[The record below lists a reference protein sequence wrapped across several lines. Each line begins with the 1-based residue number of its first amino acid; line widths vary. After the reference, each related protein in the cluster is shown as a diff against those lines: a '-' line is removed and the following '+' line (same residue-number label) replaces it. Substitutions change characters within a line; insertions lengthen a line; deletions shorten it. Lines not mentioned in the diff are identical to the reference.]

1 MYTKGVS
8 DVQYVDHLLPYLFIM
23 TYLLSNGRSAAQRV
37 IEYAGHFKLTQN
49 RSIIESAINICVS
62 LVCVFKFGIYGV
74 LFGTI
79 AALFYRTN
87 DMILY
92 SSHKLLKRSAKNTY
106 FKWILNFILFAVIM
120 FVSNKLFDI
129 TMLNSYIMIII
140 YAAIT
145 GVVVVAAFF
154 VMGSV
159 IDKES
164 YLYCRDFIVGKIKLK
179 FDRQ

>member
-1 MYTKGVS
+1 
-8 DVQYVDHLLPYLFIM
+8 
-23 TYLLSNGRSAAQRV
+23 
-37 IEYAGHFKLTQN
+37 
-49 RSIIESAINICVS
+49 
-62 LVCVFKFGIYGV
+62 
-74 LFGTI
+74 
-79 AALFYRTN
+79 
-87 DMILY
+87 
-92 SSHKLLKRSAKNTY
+92 
-106 FKWILNFILFAVIM
+106 M